1 MPTSNKP
8 DAAIRVIQ
16 KEVRYT
22 ETLSINYLF
31 YIVTTG
37 ASVYYA
43 VEILL
48 NGEAAMQ
55 MLGSDEMRAQ
65 RLFEIMVNECVTPC
79 TLADILHDLGCEED
93 GRLHLQNLCKM

>member
-1 MPTSNKP
+1 MPTSTKT

-16 KEVRYT
+16 KEVRNT
-22 ETLSINYLF
+22 ETLSIDYLF

-37 ASVYYA
+37 ASSYYA

-65 RLFEIMVNECVTPC
+65 RLFEMMVNECVTPC
-79 TLADILHDLGCEED
+79 TLADILHDLGCEEN